1 MTTTNSKQL
10 VQRFNKTVRELL
22 QDIESVYPNLA
33 ESIQTFNTKYDV
45 ALETNTTYLNY
56 FIIHINPLSEYIAS
70 KSAELFTKADFL
82 EGIDIQSIM
91 NDPESAGNQEV
102 IWKYLESL
110 YLLSHKYLKSLN
122 TDDTNDDN
130 VVEQLKAMG
139 FDESYMKE
147 QTEQLMKIIANM
159 QIPLAGS
166 SATTTTTETT
176 PAAETA
182 DTNSTK
188 PKEDVKL
195 PPEMEKMTEQMF
207 GGMIGNLAK
216 EIAAGIDPS
225 TLNIDPNNPQALL
238 QGLLSGENSNLMGLV
253 QSISGK
259 LQSKIESGELNQ
271 DALFNEANSIM
282 GNFKNM
288 PGFEG
293 LAGGAGGAAGG
304 FDPSMMMNMFSAMGG
319 MSGLGGLGGL
329 GGSSGANGA
338 KKDPNKNLSLLPKNH
353 PKRKGAGK

>member
-1 MTTTNSKQL
+1 MTTDSKQL
-10 VQRFNKTVRELL
+10 IQRFNKTVCELL

-33 ESIQTFNTKYDV
+33 TSIQAFNTKYDV

-56 FIIHINPLSEYIAS
+56 FIIHINPLSECIAS

-82 EGIDIQSIM
+82 EGVDIQSIM
-91 NDPESAGNQEV
+91 NDKESAGNQEV

-122 TDDTNDDN
+122 TDDDNDDN
-130 VVEQLKAMG
+130 VIEQLKAMG

-159 QIPLAGS
+159 QIPAAGVG
-166 SATTTTTETT
+166 
-176 PAAETA
+176 AETA
-182 DTNSTK
+182 ETAK
-188 PKEDVKL
+188 PNEDVKL

-238 QGLLSGENSNLMGLV
+238 QGLLSGENSNLMSLV
-253 QSISGK
+253 QNISGK

-319 MSGLGGLGGL
+319 LGGGMGGLGG
-329 GGSSGANGA
+329 GAGA
-338 KKDPNKNLSLLPKNH
+338 GATGTKKDPNRNLSLLPKNH

>member
-1 MTTTNSKQL
+1 MTTTDSKQL
-10 VQRFNKTVRELL
+10 TQRFNKTVCELL

-33 ESIQTFNTKYDV
+33 ESIQVFNSKYNV
-45 ALETNTTYLNY
+45 ALETNTVYLNY
-56 FIIHINPLSEYIAS
+56 FIIHINPLSECIAS

-82 EGIDIQSIM
+82 EGVDIQSIM
-91 NDPESAGNQEV
+91 NDPESSGNQEV

-122 TDDTNDDN
+122 TDDNDDEN
-130 VVEQLKAMG
+130 VVEQLKSMG

-159 QIPLAGS
+159 QIPLAGCAANTADTS
-166 SATTTTTETT
+166 VDTSTT
-176 PAAETA
+176 AETV

-253 QSISGK
+253 QNISGK

-293 LAGGAGGAAGG
+293 LAGGAGGTGG

-319 MSGLGGLGGL
+319 MGGLGGAK
-329 GGSSGANGA
+329 GASGASGA

>member
-1 MTTTNSKQL
+1 MTTDNKQL
-10 VQRFNKTVRELL
+10 ILRFNKTVCELL

-33 ESIQTFNTKYDV
+33 ESMQTFNTKYNV

-56 FIIHINPLSEYIAS
+56 FIIHINPLSECIAS
-70 KSAELFTKADFL
+70 RSLELFTKVDLL
-82 EGIDIQSIM
+82 EGVAINDIM
-91 NDPESAGNQEV
+91 NDPKSAGNQEV
-102 IWKYLESL
+102 VWKYLESL

-122 TDDTNDDN
+122 DDDTVD
-130 VVEQLKAMG
+130 QLKAMG

-159 QIPLAGS
+159 QIPATNAG
-166 SATTTTTETT
+166 
-176 PAAETA
+176 P
-182 DTNSTK
+182 TK
-188 PKEDVKL
+188 EEDVKL

-253 QSISGK
+253 QNISGK

-293 LAGGAGGAAGG
+293 LAGGAAGGG

-319 MSGLGGLGGL
+319 LGGA
-329 GGSSGANGA
+329 GAGAGAKGTSA
-338 KKDPNKNLSLLPKNH
+338 KKDPNRNLTLLPKNH

>member
-1 MTTTNSKQL
+1 MTTDSKQL
-10 VQRFNKTVRELL
+10 IQRFNKTVCELL
-22 QDIESVYPNLA
+22 QDIETVYPNLA
-33 ESIQTFNTKYDV
+33 ESIQTFNAKYNV

-56 FIIHINPLSEYIAS
+56 FIIHINPLSECIAS

-82 EGIDIQSIM
+82 EGVDIRGIIA
-91 NDPESAGNQEV
+91 DPESAGNQEV

-122 TDDTNDDN
+122 TDDDTVD
-130 VVEQLKAMG
+130 QLKSMG

-159 QIPLAGS
+159 QIPTANTASGG
-166 SATTTTTETT
+166 AEATET
-176 PAAETA
+176 A
-182 DTNSTK
+182 K

-253 QSISGK
+253 QNISGK
-259 LQSKIESGELNQ
+259 LQSKIDSGELNQ

-293 LAGGAGGAAGG
+293 LAGGAGGAGG

-319 MSGLGGLGGL
+319 LGGLGGAT
-329 GGSSGANGA
+329 GATGA
-338 KKDPNKNLSLLPKNH
+338 TGTKKDPNRNLSLLPKNH

>member
-1 MTTTNSKQL
+1 MTSNNKQL
-10 VQRFNKTVRELL
+10 VQRFNKTVCELL
-22 QDIESVYPNLA
+22 QDIESVYPKLA
-33 ESIQTFNTKYDV
+33 ESIRVFNVKYNV
-45 ALETNTTYLNY
+45 ELETNTTYLNY
-56 FIIHINPLSEYIAS
+56 FIIHINPLSECIAS
-70 KSAELFTKADFL
+70 KSAELFTKAVFL
-82 EGIDIQSIM
+82 EGVDIQDIM
-91 NDPESAGNQEV
+91 TDPESAGNQEV

-122 TDDTNDDN
+122 TDDIDDADDT
-130 VVEQLKAMG
+130 VKQLKDMG

-159 QIPLAGS
+159 QIPAAS
-166 SATTTTTETT
+166 SA
-176 PAAETA
+176 PAADAAGAA
-182 DTNSTK
+182 DASK
-188 PKEDVKL
+188 SKEDVKL

-253 QSISGK
+253 QNISGK

-293 LAGGAGGAAGG
+293 LAGGAAGG

-319 MSGLGGLGGL
+319 MGGL
-329 GGSSGANGA
+329 GGSSNGATGANST
-338 KKDPNKNLSLLPKNH
+338 KKDPNRNLSLLPKNH

>member
-1 MTTTNSKQL
+1 MATNSKQL
-10 VQRFNKTVRELL
+10 IQRFNKTVCELL

-33 ESIQTFNTKYDV
+33 TSIQTFNTKYNV
-45 ALETNTTYLNY
+45 ALETNSTYLNY

-70 KSAELFTKADFL
+70 KSAELFTKADLL
-82 EGIDIQSIM
+82 EGVDIQTIM

-122 TDDTNDDN
+122 TDDATDEN

-159 QIPLAGS
+159 QIPLAGGNA
-166 SATTTTTETT
+166 AT
-176 PAAETA
+176 TA
-182 DTNSTK
+182 DTAAGTSSTTHDANDAK
-188 PKEDVKL
+188 SKEDVKL

-253 QSISGK
+253 QNISGK

-293 LAGGAGGAAGG
+293 LAGGAAGGG

-319 MSGLGGLGGL
+319 MGGMGGLGG
-329 GGSSGANGA
+329 ATGA

>member
-10 VQRFNKTVRELL
+10 VQRFNKTVCELL
-22 QDIESVYPNLA
+22 QDIKSVYPNLT

-45 ALETNTTYLNY
+45 ASETNTTYLNY
-56 FIIHINPLSEYIAS
+56 FIIHINPLSKYIAS

-91 NDPESAGNQEV
+91 NDPESAGNHEV

-110 YLLSHKYLKSLN
+110 YLLSHKYLNSLN
-122 TDDTNDDN
+122 TDDNNDEN

-166 SATTTTTETT
+166 TTTETTTTTET
-176 PAAETA
+176 A
-182 DTNSTK
+182 DANSTK

-253 QSISGK
+253 QNISGK

-293 LAGGAGGAAGG
+293 LAGGAGGAGG

-319 MSGLGGLGGL
+319 MSGLGGLGG
-329 GGSSGANGA
+329 SSGANGT

>member
-10 VQRFNKTVRELL
+10 TQRFNKTVCELL

-45 ALETNTTYLNY
+45 SLETNTTYLNY

-70 KSAELFTKADFL
+70 KSAELFTKSDFL

-122 TDDTNDDN
+122 TDDDTDEN

-166 SATTTTTETT
+166 SATPSTTEHESET
-176 PAAETA
+176 AETA
-182 DTNSTK
+182 ETPDTNSTK

-253 QSISGK
+253 QNISGK

-293 LAGGAGGAAGG
+293 LAGGAGGAGG

-319 MSGLGGLGGL
+319 LGGL
-329 GGSSGANGA
+329 GGSSGTNGA